1 VSVSVTFLGGL
12 GEIGRN
18 CAALEIAGKICL
30 IDVGLMFP
38 EEDMLGV
45 DLVFPD
51 WSWLVERRDDVE
63 FVLLTHG
70 HEDHIGALSY
80 FLRDI
85 DVPVYGT
92 RLTLDLARGR
102 VEELGLEPDMRTVE
116 PLTWTDH
123 GPFRFQLIPVSHS
136 VPDATGVAFDT
147 PEGIVIHSGDF
158 KLDPTPIDGNPTDL
172 PTFAE
177 LGRRGVRLLL
187 ADSTNAENPGFVPS
201 ERSLAD
207 PIRDI
212 MRDAPGRVIA
222 ACFSSHIHRVQQIID
237 AGLATGRTIAFFGR
251 SMQRNTEVGRELGR
265 LDIPDHALVDIE
277 VLMGLPE
284 KHQLL
289 ITTGSQGEP
298 FSALSL
304 MAQGRHKF
312 VKLDEGDTVL
322 ISATP
327 IPGNETA
334 VSRVVSRLLRKGARV
349 FHGRNARVHVSGH
362 ANRDELLT
370 FLNVIRPSAFVPVHG
385 EYRHLHAHA
394 GLARS
399 MGVPWVEVLE
409 DGDRVTLDGG
419 ETSVGRR
426 AVEAGYVYLD
436 GSSIGD
442 VKRAVLRDRGHLAD
456 EGVVV
461 VTVGINSQNGDLIY
475 GPDLDS
481 HGLMDEPDA
490 VLAKAAEAV
499 RQALEDRA
507 GSGGHDMSALQLA
520 VRQAAAG
527 VIRAETARKPV
538 ILPVVMEL

>member
-1 VSVSVTFLGGL
+1 VSVKVSFLGGL

-18 CAALEIAGKICL
+18 CAAIEVEGRLCL
-30 IDVGLMFP
+30 VDVGLMFP

-51 WSWLVERRDDVE
+51 WSWLVKRGRDVE

-70 HEDHIGALSY
+70 HEDHVGALAY
-80 FLRDI
+80 FLRDLN
-85 DVPVYGT
+85 VPVYGT
-92 RLTLDLARGR
+92 RLTLEFARGR
-102 VEELGLEPDMRTVE
+102 VEELGVTPDLRPVDTH
-116 PLTWTDH
+116 TWTDH

-136 VPDATGVAFDT
+136 VPDATGVAFET
-147 PEGIVIHSGDF
+147 PEGIIVHSGDF

-172 PTFAE
+172 PAFAE
-177 LGRRGVRLLL
+177 LGNRGVRLLL

-207 PIRDI
+207 PIRNI

-222 ACFSSHIHRVQQIID
+222 ACFSSHIHRVQQIVD

-251 SMQRNTEVGRELGR
+251 SMQRNTEVGRELGKI
-265 LDIPDHALVDIE
+265 DIPHHALVDIE
-277 VLMGLPE
+277 QLLELPE

-298 FSALSL
+298 FAALSL

-334 VSRVVSRLLRKGARV
+334 VSKVISRLIRKGARV

-370 FLNVIRPSAFVPVHG
+370 FLNVIRPTAFVPVHG

-394 GLARS
+394 ELART
-399 MGVPWVEVLE
+399 MGVPWVDVLE
-409 DGDRVTLDGG
+409 DGDCVVLDGADTTV
-419 ETSVGRR
+419 ERR
-426 AVEAGYVYLD
+426 AFDAGYVYLD

-442 VKRAVLRDRGHLAD
+442 VKRAVLRDRSHLAD

-461 VTVGINSQNGDLIY
+461 VTVAVNSQTGEIIF

-481 HGLMDEPDA
+481 HGLMDDPDA
-490 VLAKAAEAV
+490 VLLKAAEAV
-499 RQALEDRA
+499 RQAVSDRA
-507 GSGGHDMSALQLA
+507 GNGGLDMNALQQA
-520 VRQAAAG
+520 VRQAAAT
-527 VIRAETARKPV
+527 VIRAETSRKPV
-538 ILPVVMEL
+538 ILPVVMEM